1 MNDNLGVSGKLA
13 VTVIKADGTKETKTQ
28 TNAIDSNLKVN
39 IATGM
44 YASTTYGLS
53 SSQFSTDNFATP
65 DADGSGIIIKDS
77 GDAYKETKTTSI
89 GAPAS
94 GFGVKI
100 QSSTRNNSGS
110 TITLANA
117 YLGRSY
123 NSGADFDVD
132 YANVAN
138 TTAVADGQQIDL
150 SWEVKIA

>member
-1 MNDNLGVSGKLA
+1 MNDKMGLSGEVT
-13 VTVIKADGTKETKTQ
+13 VTVIKADGTKKKTKQ
-28 TNAIDSNLKVN
+28 ANAIDSNLKVN

-44 YASTTYGLS
+44 YASVTYGLNTNV
-53 SSQFSTDNFATP
+53 FSTDNFATP
-65 DADGSGIIIKDS
+65 DANGSGIIIKDS
-77 GDAYKETKTTSI
+77 GGNYKETKNTSI
-89 GAPAS
+89 GNPAS
-94 GFGVKI
+94 GIGVKV

-132 YANVAN
+132 YASVAN